1 MMFDRALC
9 VDMPEIAQQ
18 LPRIQRLR
26 AALQRFSLTWIIT
39 RPAGRILCKQI
50 IEPALQPTYYVRD
63 RRFLQPFSAGKG
75 IALRAGG
82 QLIEHK
88 TARGCRWILRAGARG
103 QRRAA
108 SGGQDVAGNISGRAQ
123 TSKNTT
129 SGGGSSSVLSSAFA
143 EAAFRLSAGASTTTR
158 RPPRCALREQKS
170 INALTCSILI
180 SALWTRA
187 FSAVEPV
194 EAVALPFADSA
205 LFSGQTKRIS
215 G

>member
-39 RPAGRILCKQI
+39 RPAGRILCMQLI
-50 IEPALQPTYYVRD
+50 VSSLQSALNGRD
-63 RRFLQPFSAGKG
+63 RRLLQPFSAGKG

-108 SGGQDVAGNISGRAQ
+108 SGGQDLAGIMD
-123 TSKNTT
+123 T
-129 SGGGSSSVLSSAFA
+129 
-143 EAAFRLSAGASTTTR
+143 
-158 RPPRCALREQKS
+158 
-170 INALTCSILI
+170 LT
-180 SALWTRA
+180 
-187 FSAVEPV
+187 VEPDKRV
-194 EAVALPFADSA
+194 RARWRVHRPALATADD
-205 LFSGQTKRIS
+205 RRR
-215 G
+215 

>member
-50 IEPALQPTYYVRD
+50 IEPALQP
-63 RRFLQPFSAGKG
+63 FSAGKG

-108 SGGQDVAGNISGRAQ
+108 SGGQDLAGIMD
-123 TSKNTT
+123 T
-129 SGGGSSSVLSSAFA
+129 
-143 EAAFRLSAGASTTTR
+143 
-158 RPPRCALREQKS
+158 
-170 INALTCSILI
+170 LT
-180 SALWTRA
+180 
-187 FSAVEPV
+187 VEPDKRV
-194 EAVALPFADSA
+194 RARWRVHRPALATADD
-205 LFSGQTKRIS
+205 RRR
-215 G
+215 

>member
-1 MMFDRALC
+1 M
-9 VDMPEIAQQ
+9 I
-18 LPRIQRLR
+18 
-26 AALQRFSLTWIIT
+26 
-39 RPAGRILCKQI
+39 
-50 IEPALQPTYYVRD
+50 
-63 RRFLQPFSAGKG
+63 
-75 IALRAGG
+75 
-82 QLIEHK
+82 
-88 TARGCRWILRAGARG
+88 
-103 QRRAA
+103 
-108 SGGQDVAGNISGRAQ
+108 VAGNISGRAQ

-205 LFSGQTKRIS
+205 YFRDRQSGYRDECRAQTSDMPYNVRKAGRRS
-215 G
+215 MARSE